1 MQQHGGEK
9 MQFTSMNIHGVQS
22 IQQKVEPLVYGTVF
36 LNTTELTIT
45 GKDGT
50 EFKVVCFSD
59 KPVTVE
65 TVQPDP
71 VVEEPVPL

>member
-1 MQQHGGEK
+1 
-9 MQFTSMNIHGVQS
+9 MQFASMNIHGVQS
-22 IQQKVEPLVYGTVF
+22 IQQKVEPLQFGAVF

-45 GKDGT
+45 GKDGS

-65 TVQPDP
+65 TIQPDP
-71 VVEEPVPL
+71 AAEEQLPA